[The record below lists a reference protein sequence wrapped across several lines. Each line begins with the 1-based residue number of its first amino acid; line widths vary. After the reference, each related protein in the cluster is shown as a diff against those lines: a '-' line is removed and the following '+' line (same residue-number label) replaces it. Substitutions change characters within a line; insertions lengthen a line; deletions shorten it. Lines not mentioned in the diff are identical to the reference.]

1 MKRFLLF
8 VFAAVSMTLA
18 GIAQTADYKLNVQN
32 FCELT
37 VVDGINVDYIC
48 RPDSAGW
55 AIFSCSPELASR
67 IMFTNKAERL
77 TIQTDA
83 DEEPIE
89 GMPKVTVYSASLRKV
104 ENSGDSLLRV
114 FSPTPVKNFKAKQ
127 IGNGSLEIHGV
138 DATNVDAGITAGK
151 GTLLIDGKAVK
162 ATISNVS
169 TGPIDAS
176 GLDVPQLKCLIFGT
190 GDVDYAPTD
199 QLRIFGAGTGEVFY
213 HSTPAIITNRSI
225 GVKASAKPDKATE
238 ADPLMTEL

>member
-83 DEEPIE
+83 DEEPIKAC
-89 GMPKVTVYSASLRKV
+89 PK
-104 ENSGDSLLRV
+104 
-114 FSPTPVKNFKAKQ
+114 
-127 IGNGSLEIHGV
+127 
-138 DATNVDAGITAGK
+138 
-151 GTLLIDGKAVK
+151 
-162 ATISNVS
+162 
-169 TGPIDAS
+169 
-176 GLDVPQLKCLIFGT
+176 
-190 GDVDYAPTD
+190 
-199 QLRIFGAGTGEVFY
+199 
-213 HSTPAIITNRSI
+213 
-225 GVKASAKPDKATE
+225 
-238 ADPLMTEL
+238 